1 MGFWSGI
8 ADAFSRDG
16 SATRFCE
23 KLPVIGHVTAGVQLL
38 AGNPEHAKRAAAT
51 ATNSTLTT
59 GGAVLGFMAGGPP
72 GAVAG
77 AMLGSTAGIGCEYGI
92 STTIKDDGV
101 KGNVGE
107 VSIKRIVVDGAL
119 SGATAFIPGGTAVGS
134 VGKEAAKQGV
144 SSAVKTG
151 LVTGVFTGMQG
162 MSKDQPR
169 PATGDDEPEN
179 PEEEDLVRVIT
190 PGQEKA
196 AEELLKL
203 VTYFKDKLAVV
214 PFNDWTLLTAN
225 DKRDLSGMCQNL
237 QDGLACVK
245 VNCEWKIVNGMYEGG
260 KKVWTDNEECFER
273 LEQRLLESVAQNG
286 DEWELC
292 RDGRLAIKSATAEL
306 DRAMAT
312 QEVKVPRSMVVDWM
326 TFAIRAQV
334 TTHIPSV

>member
-92 STTIKDDGV
+92 STTIKDEGV

-107 VSIKRIVVDGAL
+107 VSMKRIVVDGAL
-119 SGATAFIPGGTAVGS
+119 SGATAFIPGGTATIGTA
-134 VGKEAAKQGV
+134 GKEVAKQAA
-144 SSAVKTG
+144 SSAFKTG
-151 LVTGVFTGMQG
+151 VVTSVFTGMQG

-169 PATGDDEPEN
+169 PTTGDDPEK
-179 PEEEDLVRVIT
+179 PKDKDLVRVIT
-190 PGQEKA
+190 LGQEEA
-196 AEELLKL
+196 AQHLRGL
-203 VTYFKDKLAVV
+203 VTAFQTELAID
-214 PFNDWTLLTAN
+214 PYDNWTRSNPNDPRPLG
-225 DKRDLSGMCQNL
+225 GMCYNL
-237 QDGLACVK
+237 QAPLAIVRLD
-245 VNCEWKIVNGMYEGG
+245 CEWSIVNTAYEGG
-260 KKVWTDNEECFER
+260 KKVWTDNEDCFVR
-273 LEQRLLESVAQNG
+273 LESRLEETKAQN
-286 DEWELC
+286 EAKWVAC
-292 RDGRLAIKSATAEL
+292 RDGRVAIRNAIAVL
-306 DRAMAT
+306 DDRMAT
-312 QEVKVPRSMVVDWM
+312 QDVRVPRDMVANWM
-326 TFAIRAQV
+326 DFAV
-334 TTHIPSV
+334 L

>member
-92 STTIKDDGV
+92 STAINDESV
-101 KGNVGE
+101 KGNVGD
-107 VSIKRIVVDGAL
+107 VSIHRFVIDGVL
-119 SGATAFIPGGTAVGS
+119 SGGTAFIPGGTAAIGTA
-134 VGKEAAKQGV
+134 GKEAAKQV
-144 SSAVKTG
+144 ASSAVKTG

-169 PATGDDEPEN
+169 PATGDDPEK
-179 PEEEDLVRVIT
+179 PKDKGLVRVIT
-190 PGQEKA
+190 LGQEEA
-196 AEELLKL
+196 AQHLLGL
-203 VTYFKDKLAVV
+203 VTAFKTELAIASYD
-214 PFNDWTLLTAN
+214 NLTRSN
-225 DKRDLSGMCQNL
+225 PDDPRPLG
-237 QDGLACVK
+237 GLCYNFQGPLATIRLD
-245 VNCEWKIVNGMYEGG
+245 CEWAIVNGLYEGE
-260 KKVWTDNEECFER
+260 KKVWTDNEDCFVR
-273 LEQRLLESVAQNG
+273 LESKLEETKAENEAKWVT
-286 DEWELC
+286 C
-292 RDGRLAIKSATAEL
+292 RDGRVAIRNAIAVL
-306 DRAMAT
+306 DERMAT
-312 QEVKVPRSMVVDWM
+312 QDVRVPRDIVANCMNFAVV
-326 TFAIRAQV
+326 
-334 TTHIPSV
+334 